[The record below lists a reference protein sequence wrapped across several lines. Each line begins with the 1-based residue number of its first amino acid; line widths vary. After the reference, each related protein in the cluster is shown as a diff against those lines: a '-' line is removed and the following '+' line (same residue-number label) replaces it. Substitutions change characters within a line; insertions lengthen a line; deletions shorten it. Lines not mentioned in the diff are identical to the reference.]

1 MSPQVSQTL
10 GAFLTTDSKETVQM
24 SNFTVEGT
32 YQYYS
37 FVDPNHVESLSLIMK
52 VQNMQKSISFKNI

>member
-10 GAFLTTDSKETVQM
+10 GAFLTDDSKEAVEVA
-24 SNFTVEGT
+24 NFIIEGN

-37 FVDPNHVESLSLIMK
+37 FIDPNHVESLSLIMK
-52 VQNMQKSISFKNI
+52 V

>member
-10 GAFLTTDSKETVQM
+10 GAFLTNDSNEFIQV
-24 SNFTVEGT
+24 SNFTIEGT
-32 YQYYS
+32 YQYYC

-52 VQNMQKSISFKNI
+52 VYIYFF